1 MLKLSPPGL
10 VAGAGY
16 GAYTLTSAILENGLE
31 ATAISI
37 AKGIVD
43 LPYEL
48 KARLNSN
55 DPTVRGEALV
65 DVIALGSSTAYL
77 TQKLG
82 MAVVN
87 TADQAIAKAVARN
100 AEANNAFSPIVPGG
114 GLAAHEAAG
123 GHLLVK
129 HVGQSETQLLQRLA
143 NEPGISESSSFYNQ
157 ASAESA
163 ISRTLDAKQAEISS
177 WLSSSKPQMKIEY
190 TLPENVGITIDRG
203 MTKAVDTS
211 NLRLILRRDSS
222 MPTGYRIHTGFPT
235 Q

>member
-1 MLKLSPPGL
+1 MSAGRSERHVDEVHQHINGSVAGERSQVNSQAFQYQQRVDNPFAYGVGKGLLKLSPPGL

-82 MAVVN
+82 IAVVN
-87 TADQAIAKAVARN
+87 TADQAIAIRWCA
-100 AEANNAFSPIVPGG
+100 
-114 GLAAHEAAG
+114 
-123 GHLLVK
+123 
-129 HVGQSETQLLQRLA
+129 
-143 NEPGISESSSFYNQ
+143 
-157 ASAESA
+157 
-163 ISRTLDAKQAEISS
+163 
-177 WLSSSKPQMKIEY
+177 
-190 TLPENVGITIDRG
+190 
-203 MTKAVDTS
+203 
-211 NLRLILRRDSS
+211 
-222 MPTGYRIHTGFPT
+222 
-235 Q
+235 